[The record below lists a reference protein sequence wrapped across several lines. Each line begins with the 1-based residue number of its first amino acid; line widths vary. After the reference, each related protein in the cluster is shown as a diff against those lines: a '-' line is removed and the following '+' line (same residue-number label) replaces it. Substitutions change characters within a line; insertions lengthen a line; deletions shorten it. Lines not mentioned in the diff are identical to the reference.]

1 MPCLKSRELIFFL
14 FCLQL
19 MTKMASVIGHDSTI
33 QHFLLPFSELCEDAQ
48 LYVRKVCAT
57 NFGDF
62 AAVFGPHKT
71 EEMLVSTHS
80 NSIFCEE

>member
-1 MPCLKSRELIFFL
+1 
-14 FCLQL
+14 

-33 QHFLLPFSELCEDAQ
+33 QHFLMPFSELCEDAQ

-71 EEMLVSTHS
+71 EEMLVSTS
-80 NSIFCEE
+80 FLCSILLNFLGEEAKII